1 MDVLF
6 VIVKI
11 NILVIVD
18 VSSLK
23 SFGNRYAMWVKRV
36 KV

>member
-1 MDVLF
+1 MHVFF

-11 NILVIVD
+11 NILMIVD
-18 VSSLK
+18 FSSLK
-23 SFGNRYAMWVKRV
+23 SFGNCYAMWVKRV